1 MTDDLLGK
9 TIRNTQTGET
19 GTVRSV
25 RALHIND
32 EPGVYV
38 EVPMKRDGREI
49 PHRWCVWNVKV
60 VEVVE

>member
-1 MTDDLLGK
+1 MTDSLLGK

-25 RALHIND
+25 RALD
-32 EPGVYV
+32 LDGSPAVFV
-38 EVPMKRDGREI
+38 EVPVVRDGKEM
-49 PHRWCVWNVKV
+49 PHMNRVWNVKV